1 MSTSVFFVRREHQL
15 NFTFWHFACGVPFRH
30 PVPFTDAMEIR
41 RAWSLLLVVGASL
54 FLVFQ
59 GPPAVPAA
67 QLAIP
72 WLSGSSPP
80 CGDDV
85 TCNETNSKS
94 WHATS
99 EARSKLMATH
109 LVHQI
114 SLVFGNKDYMKKT
127 LSILD
132 YGCSTGFTTFSIQ
145 KVFPNSS
152 LTGFDVDAESIRT
165 ARQRAQ
171 ERSTLVHFVTSLPLD
186 LMADGLTC
194 LNVFTAGG
202 SVQDLAQKIQ
212 GLLLHVKDGG
222 FLWIVFK
229 TSSDDKILRDFSA
242 KLPRVDV
249 NFLGLDS
256 VKQALDQQNLDA
268 EPAANKKT
276 PRPVAPKHYFLLR
289 NSQAA
294 RIAVQ
299 RLSTSS
305 ALDLRSGSSMATSAH
320 QGALSLASV
329 VGHAHHKKF
338 PTLSA
343 KEEKAFH
350 ARLDPKWS
358 YVMELPICKRAAQV
372 CTSRN
377 ILRLKFAL
385 LAEAKMYKN
394 MLGIGGYNLACY
406 TVLCFVLGVVAQL
419 GLLCC
424 TRREDWETHHGK
436 NGKDEVGNE
445 VTTTLAKLRHRLS
458 GFFRPLEYLHTIW
471 RPLDYCLSWWWVPPE
486 FTQPMV
492 SMKLFVAM
500 LLVVELS
507 VWMSPEQCVLATP
520 ELIDLAKT
528 YPWKIKWEE
537 DHNLVPPMAFWLM
550 PGLNGATADYW
561 VSCLKRLR
569 LHLLLSWGG
578 FMLLPSKLTSFK
590 VAGRPGLRF
599 LLPLGNGLLYGY
611 GAFIYAY
618 FGTIGLMYNLAH
630 SVQGG
635 MLFVLAAAFAVPF
648 LDSNPRAN
656 AWLRKFLIINVLVPV
671 YLFAGLCKLR
681 YMGIATNMSGGWLV
695 SVLQDKHRA
704 IFPALNEWAT
714 RAPAI
719 LGFTKPWPCMLMSW
733 GNLLVEFILPL
744 LCMMTT
750 NQGIM
755 SSFIRLLFFFS
766 AISFHLGVFLTMG
779 PNFMRQVVL
788 IILACN
794 PLYIF
799 RCESGTSSERF
810 VTLPTYGDRLRGAL
824 GFAILV
830 AWYATQMW
838 SDLDHLAGRLP
849 LAQHHNPYFPLP
861 ELSMFAD
868 HRLANDAVVKSS
880 NYKMSCLSLI
890 IMFLALIGKMW
901 RDVQLHSRHSKAV

>member
-1 MSTSVFFVRREHQL
+1 
-15 NFTFWHFACGVPFRH
+15 
-30 PVPFTDAMEIR
+30 MEIR
-41 RAWSLLLVVGASL
+41 RALPLLLVVGASL

-59 GPPAVPAA
+59 APPAVPVAM
-67 QLAIP
+67 P
-72 WLSGSSPP
+72 SLSGSRPR
-80 CGDDV
+80 CGDNV
-85 TCNETNSKS
+85 TCDESSSKS
-94 WHATS
+94 WHAMS
-99 EARSKLMATH
+99 EARSKLMVTH
-109 LVHQI
+109 LVSQI
-114 SLVFGNKDYMKKT
+114 SVVFRDDKDYMKKN

-145 KVFPNSS
+145 KVFPNSL

-165 ARQRAQ
+165 ARQKAQ

-194 LNVFTAGG
+194 LTCLNVFTAGG
-202 SVQDLAQKIQ
+202 SVQDLAQKVQ

-229 TSSDDKILRDFSA
+229 ASSDDKILRDFSLE
-242 KLPRVDV
+242 LPHVDV
-249 NFLGLDS
+249 NFLGLYS
-256 VKQALDQQNLDA
+256 VRQALGQQNLDA
-268 EPAANKKT
+268 EPAAKKKT
-276 PRPVAPKHYFLLR
+276 RRPVAPKHYFLLR

-305 ALDLRSGSSMATSAH
+305 ALDLRSGSSTSTSAH
-320 QGALSLASV
+320 QDALSLASV
-329 VGHAHHKKF
+329 VGHAHHKF

-372 CTSRN
+372 CTTRN
-377 ILRLKFAL
+377 LLRLKFAL
-385 LAEAKMYKN
+385 LAEASMYKN
-394 MLGIGGYNLACY
+394 MLGIGGYKLACY
-406 TVLCFVLGVVAQL
+406 TVLCFVLGVVAQV

-445 VTTTLAKLRHRLS
+445 VTTTLAKLQHRLS
-458 GFFRPLEYLHTIW
+458 SFFRPLEYLHTIW
-471 RPLDYCLSWWWVPPE
+471 RPMDYCLSWWWVPPE
-486 FTQPMV
+486 FTHPMV

-500 LLVVELS
+500 LLVIELS

-528 YPWKIKWEE
+528 YPWKTRQEE

-550 PGLNGATADYW
+550 PGLNEATADYW
-561 VSCLKRLR
+561 VSCLERLR

-611 GAFIYAY
+611 GALIYAY

-635 MLFVLAAAFAVPF
+635 VLFVLAAAFAVPF

-656 AWLRKFLIINVLVPV
+656 AWLRKFLIINVLIPV

-681 YMGIATNMSGGWLV
+681 YMGIATNMSGGWLDI
-695 SVLQDKHRA
+695 VLRDKHRA

-714 RAPAI
+714 SAPGI

-733 GNLLVEFILPL
+733 GNLVVEFVLPL

-788 IILACN
+788 ILLACN

-799 RCESGTSSERF
+799 RCESGASSERF
-810 VTLPTYGDRLRGAL
+810 VTLPTYGDHLRGAL

-849 LAQHHNPYFPLP
+849 WAQHHNPYFPLP
-861 ELSMFAD
+861 ELSMFA
-868 HRLANDAVVKSS
+868 NGSKNS

>member
-1 MSTSVFFVRREHQL
+1 
-15 NFTFWHFACGVPFRH
+15 
-30 PVPFTDAMEIR
+30 MEIR
-41 RAWSLLLVVGASL
+41 RAVPLLLVVGASL

-59 GPPAVPAA
+59 GPPAVPVA
-67 QLAIP
+67 QLAMP
-72 WLSGSSPP
+72 WLSGSRPP

-85 TCNETNSKS
+85 TCDEKNSKS

-109 LVHQI
+109 LEQQI
-114 SLVFGNKDYMKKT
+114 SLVFGDKDYMKKT

-145 KVFPNSS
+145 KVFPNSL

-165 ARQRAQ
+165 ARQKAQ
-171 ERSTLVHFVTSLPLD
+171 ERSTLVHFVTSLPPD

-229 TSSDDKILRDFSA
+229 TSSDDKILRDFSLE
-242 KLPRVDV
+242 LPRVDV

-289 NSQAA
+289 NSEAA
-294 RIAVQ
+294 RMAVQ
-299 RLSTSS
+299 RLSTPS
-305 ALDLRSGSSMATSAH
+305 ALDLPSGSSMATSAH
-320 QGALSLASV
+320 QGALSLASAV
-329 VGHAHHKKF
+329 VGQAHHKKF

-343 KEEKAFH
+343 TEEKAFH
-350 ARLDPKWS
+350 ARLDPQWS

-394 MLGIGGYNLACY
+394 MLGIGGYKMACY

-419 GLLCC
+419 GLLCY
-424 TRREDWETHHGK
+424 TRREDGETHHGK
-436 NGKDEVGNE
+436 NGKDEVG
-445 VTTTLAKLRHRLS
+445 
-458 GFFRPLEYLHTIW
+458 
-471 RPLDYCLSWWWVPPE
+471 LSWWWVPPE
-486 FTQPMV
+486 FTHPMV

-500 LLVVELS
+500 LLVMEMS

-528 YPWKIKWEE
+528 YPWKTQQEE
-537 DHNLVPPMAFWLM
+537 DHNLVPPVAFWLM
-550 PGLNGATADYW
+550 PGLDGATAASW
-561 VSCLKRLR
+561 VSYLKLKR

-590 VAGRPGLRF
+590 VAGRPVLRF

-611 GAFIYAY
+611 GALIYAC

-635 MLFVLAAAFAVPF
+635 VLFVLAAAFAVPF

-714 RAPAI
+714 RAPGI
-719 LGFTKPWPCMLMSW
+719 LGFTTPWPCMLMSW
-733 GNLLVEFILPL
+733 GNLVVEFILPL

-799 RCESGTSSERF
+799 RCESGASSERF
-810 VTLPTYGDRLRGAL
+810 VTLPTYGDRFRGAL

-849 LAQHHNPYFPLP
+849 WAQHHNPYFPLP
-861 ELSMFAD
+861 ELSMFA
-868 HRLANDAVVKSS
+868 NGSKNS
-880 NYKMSCLSLI
+880 NYEMSCLALI

-901 RDVQLHSRHSKAV
+901 GDVSYVQLHSRHSKAV